1 MKWPE
6 GGLTA
11 EAGSGSRAGWT
22 WRARSGGNLQSA
34 TTTRELLRRVL
45 NCSFDDM
52 LMTDMVGGCG
62 GEVSRWGE
70 VGVWVLLICH
80 HRGRVNI
87 TGRNGQRRGRE

>member
-1 MKWPE
+1 M
-6 GGLTA
+6 
-11 EAGSGSRAGWT
+11 AGKS
-22 WRARSGGNLQSA
+22 WRDLQSA

-45 NCSFDDM
+45 NCSFEDM

-80 HRGRVNI
+80 HSGRVNI
-87 TGRNGQRRGRE
+87 SSRNGRQRGYQVWNDE